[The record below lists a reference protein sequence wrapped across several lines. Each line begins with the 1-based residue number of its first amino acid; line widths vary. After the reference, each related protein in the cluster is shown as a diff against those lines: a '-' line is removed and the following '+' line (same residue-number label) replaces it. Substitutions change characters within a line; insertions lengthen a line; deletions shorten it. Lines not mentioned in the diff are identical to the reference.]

1 MEDIENKN
9 LQQQSES
16 EQKNVPDN
24 VDYIE
29 AIKEMKQNTVNKQ
42 DYLKLKEENKKLIQS
57 LVNGEQLDPAKQK
70 KEVDVNKLRENLFK
84 KEQNNLEYITNALE
98 LRNAL
103 IEKGEKDPFL
113 PYGKNILP
121 TDEDIECA
129 ERVARVLQECV
140 DYADG
145 NSDIFTNELQRV
157 MVDTGPQIKNKLN
170 RR

>member
-57 LVNGEQLDPAKQK
+57 LVNGEQLDPAQQK